1 MKIEIELTP
10 DEFKELFL
18 PSEKQAEFAV
28 KMGEAYFNAMSKV
41 ASGTYKNTVGKVFK
55 KNIDTQDEE

>member
-18 PSEKQAEFAV
+18 PSEKQAEFAA
-28 KMGEAYFNAMSKV
+28 KMGQAYFDAMSKV
-41 ASGTYKNTVGKVFK
+41 ATGTFNNTVGKVFN
-55 KNIDTQDEE
+55 KNVDKNKG

>member
-41 ASGTYKNTVGKVFK
+41 ATGTYKNTVGKVFN
-55 KNIDTQDEE
+55 KNKDNDD

>member
-18 PSEKQAEFAV
+18 PSEKQAEFAA
-28 KMGEAYFNAMSKV
+28 KMGQAYFDAMSKV
-41 ASGTYKNTVGKVFK
+41 ATGTFNNTVGKVFK
-55 KNIDTQDEE
+55 NKKSTGDN

>member
-18 PSEKQAEFAV
+18 PSEKQAEFAA
-28 KMGEAYFNAMSKV
+28 KMGEAYFNAMKT
-41 ASGTYKNTVGKVFK
+41 AATTVFK
-55 KNIDTQDEE
+55 SKKNEKNSWHLSFVVIL

>member
-10 DEFKELFL
+10 EEFKELFL

-28 KMGEAYFNAMSKV
+28 KMGEAYFNAVSKV
-41 ASGTYKNTVGKVFK
+41 ATGTYKNTVGKVFK
-55 KNIDTQDEE
+55 NKKDKNDQD

>member
-18 PSEKQAEFAV
+18 PSEKQAEFAA
-28 KMGEAYFNAMSKV
+28 KMGEAYFNA
-41 ASGTYKNTVGKVFK
+41 FK
-55 KNIDTQDEE
+55 KAATTVIKSKKNQKNS

>member
-18 PSEKQAEFAV
+18 PSDKQAEFAA
-28 KMGEAYFNAMSKV
+28 KMGHAYLDAMSKV
-41 ASGTYKNTVGKVFK
+41 ATGTFNNTVGKVFN
-55 KNIDTQDEE
+55 KNVDKDQG